1 MKKLTKKKVLKGGE
15 KVSGTYNVLCAILKE
30 LQAIHNILEPSKKK
44 RIFETNI
51 DGKSISKCVSD
62 GITSAVQKSIRDT
75 DVED

>member
-1 MKKLTKKKVLKGGE
+1 MND
-15 KVSGTYNVLCAILKE
+15 TYNVFYSILEE
-30 LQAIHNILEPSKKK
+30 LQAIHNIMEPSKKK

>member
-1 MKKLTKKKVLKGGE
+1 MFLTGGCKLKE
-15 KVSGTYNVLCAILKE
+15 KEIIIEILKE

-62 GITSAVQKSIRDT
+62 GITSAVQKLID
-75 DVED
+75 D

>member
-1 MKKLTKKKVLKGGE
+1 MKE
-15 KVSGTYNVLCAILKE
+15 KEIIIEILKE
-30 LQAIHNILEPSKKK
+30 LQAIHNILESSKKK
-44 RIFETNI
+44 HIFEINI

>member
-1 MKKLTKKKVLKGGE
+1 M
-15 KVSGTYNVLCAILKE
+15 SGTYNVLCAILKE
-30 LQAIHNILEPSKKK
+30 LQAIHNVLEPSKKK

-51 DGKSISKCVSD
+51 DGKSISKCVSN

>member
-1 MKKLTKKKVLKGGE
+1 LKE
-15 KVSGTYNVLCAILKE
+15 KEILVEILKE

-62 GITSAVQKSIRDT
+62 GITSAVQNSID
-75 DVED
+75 D